1 MAIPFEEGMTAA
13 DIRAANAAVN
23 KARVA
28 NSTSAQTAPAIDGL
42 IPGTSLLDL
51 TLPQNAASARLEAQ
65 AKAYFTAFPDAPGNP
80 YPNTKTVVNQPE
92 SSSNASFV
100 QSTAVYSTTTV
111 DPTPATPIIKPA
123 SIVATTVTAPI
134 KTATPDIV
142 LFDDSLVPIEIMA
155 DLVFE
160 DIGGQE
166 LINITR
172 NDIINGQK
180 IIYQPIKN
188 IDSINQQYNPNNIVG
203 IQKTSDKYFSG
214 FAIKFDQTVPV
225 TPTSSDENPV
235 YMDASGNI
243 VVESI
248 NLKADEQLE
257 IQIAVSGTIYETE
270 I

>member
-1 MAIPFEEGMTAA
+1 MMTDGGDDSDARMLRRVKGVSAEETAVKNA
-13 DIRAANAAVN
+13 LAAVEADTGVEKALSIARAYSVADWRKAEEASN
-23 KARVA
+23 KTGPIQSPPSTINPVPVKNIVA
-28 NSTSAQTAPAIDGL
+28 QNQYTQSPSVSVAATPLTPAPV
-42 IPGTSLLDL
+42 
-51 TLPQNAASARLEAQ
+51 NNFASSIA
-65 AKAYFTAFPDAPGNP
+65 
-80 YPNTKTVVNQPE
+80 KTVTN
-92 SSSNASFV
+92 
-100 QSTAVYSTTTV
+100 
-111 DPTPATPIIKPA
+111 
-123 SIVATTVTAPI
+123 PI

-142 LFDDSLVPIEIMA
+142 LFDDSAVPVEIMA

-166 LINITR
+166 LINIAR
-172 NDIINGQK
+172 NDTINGQK

-188 IDSINQQYNPNNIVG
+188 IDSINQQYNPNNIIG

-214 FAIKFDQTVPV
+214 FAIKFDQTVPIN
-225 TPTSSDENPV
+225 PSSLDNNPV

-257 IQIAVSGTIYETE
+257 IQIAIDGTIYETE